1 MIWLNDEF
9 DAVIDSLE
17 LMADKDFMDSYNK
30 SKEQVK
36 KGEFVDWNE
45 ILLYFFGMVGFSRF
59 YHGGQSPGI

>member
-45 ILLYFFGMVGFSRF
+45 L
-59 YHGGQSPGI
+59 